1 MLYEIYKLGLR
12 DCYAKVESNNPK
24 EAICSALKV
33 NSKSLN
39 IMKVDP
45 YMANYCVKCVDGK
58 RNTANY
64 YYITLKN
71 NFMDAREYGYDL
83 DSYQITVHF
92 TDFRYFHTYH
102 IDNSFEYWKSSGSS
116 HSTLLLNKETGLI
129 IVSHDNDDEYP
140 RSPALG
146 MNDYERCIKRFRE
159 KGKFGLKCKARK
171 GYYVIQ
177 NGSKGNYDIEI

>member
-1 MLYEIYKLGLR
+1 
-12 DCYAKVESNNPK
+12 
-24 EAICSALKV
+24 
-33 NSKSLN
+33 
-39 IMKVDP
+39 
-45 YMANYCVKCVDGK
+45 
-58 RNTANY
+58 
-64 YYITLKN
+64 
-71 NFMDAREYGYDL
+71 MDAREYGYDL

-92 TDFRYFHTYH
+92 MDFRYFYTYN

-159 KGKFGLKCKARK
+159 KGKFGLKCKTRK